1 MNTITLHFND
11 KIISYKDFFYNF
23 LLKSNY
29 SVKDAETYI
38 NSVAVLSIKNLSNE
52 RKQKLW
58 MPKSC
63 YCVDLGRPEVSI
75 ILNLDDNKNI
85 IMASV
90 MTDFKYQSKDGD
102 SDFYFYVWV
111 KPEYEKFLN
120 IDKDIV
126 YSNKYKQNIHGL
138 YYISNIDDLLNIA
151 VLINNNKDIPYLDSM
166 QTSIEMATRMMVRR
180 CEKKLDKNVFPKDLG
195 IKEMNRDHLLWMC
208 NELLY
213 NRYPIDKMNRWLG
226 YIQSVLIMQN
236 IFNVEDERNFSRP
249 IFHIAY
255 RTEGVTIPL
264 SKNYDK

>member
-138 YYISNIDDLLNIA
+138 FFVSNLDDLLKTSILIA
-151 VLINNNKDIPYLDSM
+151 KNKDIEYLDSM
-166 QTSIEMATRMMVRR
+166 QTSVEMATRIMVRR
-180 CEKKLDKNVFPKDLG
+180 CQKTLECSDFQYNMNIPEMS
-195 IKEMNRDHLLWMC
+195 KEHVLWMC
-208 NELLY
+208 ETLLTH
-213 NRYPIDKMNRWLG
+213 RYPVDKMNRWLG
-226 YIQSVLIMQN
+226 YIQAVLIMQRL
-236 IFNVEDERNFSRP
+236 FNVNDERNFSRP
-249 IFHIAY
+249 IFHMAY
-255 RTEGVTIPL
+255 RTECLDIPASL
-264 SKNYDK
+264 R